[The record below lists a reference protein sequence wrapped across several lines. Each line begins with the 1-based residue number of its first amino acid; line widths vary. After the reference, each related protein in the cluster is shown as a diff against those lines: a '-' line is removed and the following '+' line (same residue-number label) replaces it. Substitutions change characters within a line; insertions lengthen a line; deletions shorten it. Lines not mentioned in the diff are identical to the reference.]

1 MGSQLHL
8 PLPPPYFAPPPPA
21 RQGAEKKALPPGS
34 PALECRLVAKL
45 RISPKYPETRGS
57 ARDPWG
63 RRSCLSMRDSSYLF
77 SGVIPCSLQ
86 PETPPA
92 DSPAGGYNKLFREKH
107 GSWSS
112 FCKAWRCLD
121 SLPIVK
127 PNMGFEVITPRSRNE
142 IERCPLGLPGWL
154 CQLSGCLQLK
164 S

>member
-121 SLPIVK
+121 RERVQAKAGSRLPAEQGAQLPK
-127 PNMGFEVITPRSRNE
+127 TQSQDPE
-142 IERCPLGLPGWL
+142 IMT
-154 CQLSGCLQLK
+154 
-164 S
+164 